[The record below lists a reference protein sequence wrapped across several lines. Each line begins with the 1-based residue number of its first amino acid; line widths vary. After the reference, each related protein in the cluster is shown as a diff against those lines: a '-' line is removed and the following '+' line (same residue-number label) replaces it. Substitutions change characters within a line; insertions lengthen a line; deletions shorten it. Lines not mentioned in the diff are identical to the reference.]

1 MKRNIIIF
9 KCFIQFTC
17 TNLDGSK
24 KEGPNF
30 YRLLQ
35 KEEDT
40 QMGGRGGGLL
50 RKRAGGEGGVATLEE
65 TMEPCQIYKMERFA
79 KIVDKTLEFRSLKGF

>member
-1 MKRNIIIF
+1 MIRNTIIF

-24 KEGPNF
+24 KEGANF
-30 YRLLQ
+30 YKLLQ

-40 QMGGRGGGLL
+40 QIGGWGGG
-50 RKRAGGEGGVATLEE
+50 GGVPSEKWRVPTLEE
-65 TMEPCQIYKMERFA
+65 TMEPYQIYKMERFA
-79 KIVDKTLEFRSLKGF
+79 KIVGKTLEFRSLTAF